1 VAQKRPRDQSFPQD
15 PLLLVTV
22 VDGVRKRHSKLRN
35 SEVAIIATVW
45 IDIGGQNSQD
55 VRMLRLLLFPAL
67 VMLLS
72 CSGNSDSNPNP
83 SPSSPTTIRRASFE
97 MTARVLGP
105 VEQDDASDLL
115 ITIRETGGV
124 DATLH
129 FIRLTCTNGAQQEW
143 GAQSFVDELGSNVIR
158 ANSEMQIQRSY
169 RCSSSA
175 RPSLLTAVLTDAGGF
190 DHTVEAGAF
199 HPDWPG

>member
-1 VAQKRPRDQSFPQD
+1 MSSMKDTI
-15 PLLLVTV
+15 PLIMMKQLLVKV
-22 VDGVRKRHSKLRN
+22 GIL
-35 SEVAIIATVW
+35 VAA
-45 IDIGGQNSQD
+45 
-55 VRMLRLLLFPAL
+55 
-67 VMLLS
+67 LLS
-72 CSGNSDSNPNP
+72 LTCNSNNDSAGSETLP
-83 SPSSPTTIRRASFE
+83 STPTTTQRASFE

-129 FIRLTCTNGAQQEW
+129 YLRLTCTNGAQQEW

-169 RCSSSA
+169 RCPNSA
-175 RPSLLTAVLTDAGGF
+175 RPSSLRAALTDSSGN
-190 DHTVEAGAF
+190 DHTVEVAPF

>member
-1 VAQKRPRDQSFPQD
+1 MS
-15 PLLLVTV
+15 
-22 VDGVRKRHSKLRN
+22 
-35 SEVAIIATVW
+35 
-45 IDIGGQNSQD
+45 
-55 VRMLRLLLFPAL
+55 
-67 VMLLS
+67 
-72 CSGNSDSNPNP
+72 
-83 SPSSPTTIRRASFE
+83 
-97 MTARVLGP
+97 ARVLGP
-105 VEQDDASDLL
+105 VAQDDASELL

-158 ANSEMQIQRSY
+158 ANSEVQIQRSY

-175 RPSLLTAVLTDAGGF
+175 RPSSITAALTDAGGI
-190 DHTVEAGAF
+190 DHTVEAAAF

>member
-1 VAQKRPRDQSFPQD
+1 MTRILRISLCPA
-15 PLLLVTV
+15 LLLLLACNG
-22 VDGVRKRHSKLRN
+22 DGDST
-35 SEVAIIATVW
+35 S
-45 IDIGGQNSQD
+45 DGGPI
-55 VRMLRLLLFPAL
+55 V
-67 VMLLS
+67 
-72 CSGNSDSNPNP
+72 
-83 SPSSPTTIRRASFE
+83 PTAARRASFE

-124 DATLH
+124 EATLH

-158 ANSEMQIQRSY
+158 ANSEVQIQRSY

-175 RPSLLTAVLTDAGGF
+175 RPSSIRAVLTDVGGI
-190 DHTVEAGAF
+190 DHTIEAAAF

>member
-1 VAQKRPRDQSFPQD
+1 MS
-15 PLLLVTV
+15 
-22 VDGVRKRHSKLRN
+22 
-35 SEVAIIATVW
+35 
-45 IDIGGQNSQD
+45 
-55 VRMLRLLLFPAL
+55 
-67 VMLLS
+67 
-72 CSGNSDSNPNP
+72 
-83 SPSSPTTIRRASFE
+83 
-97 MTARVLGP
+97 ARVLGP
-105 VEQDDASDLL
+105 VAQDDASDLL

-158 ANSEMQIQRSY
+158 ANSEVQIQRSY

-175 RPSLLTAVLTDAGGF
+175 RPSSIRAVLTDAGGI
-190 DHTVEAGAF
+190 DHTVEAAAF